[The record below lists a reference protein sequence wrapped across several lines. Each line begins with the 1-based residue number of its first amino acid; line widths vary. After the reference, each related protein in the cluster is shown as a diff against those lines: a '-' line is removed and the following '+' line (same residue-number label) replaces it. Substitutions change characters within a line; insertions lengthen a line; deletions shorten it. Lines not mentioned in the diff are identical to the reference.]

1 MSEMNEYSALHN
13 GALLFDRSDRTRMRI
28 SGPKA
33 AELLTGMVTNDVSAL
48 VAGEG
53 QYAAALT
60 PKGKIA
66 ADLRISALEESF
78 LVDTSAAAAPGWK
91 DMVRKY
97 INPRIAPYHDVTSEL
112 SDLGLFGRSSR
123 SILSHVMEVDD
134 KDLAALPPYGNI
146 TRPFRDATVIIAR
159 VPEMDLD
166 GFEIFVPTEVAG
178 SLTPKFLGAGVSV
191 GGGDTWEIA
200 RIESGRPQWGAD
212 MDDSTLP
219 QEANFDEL
227 GAISYT
233 KGCYIGQETV
243 ARVHFRGHVN
253 RFLRKLRF
261 VTRPAPPTGAEL
273 LDETGKVIGDIRS
286 VALSPRYGGVA
297 LGMVRRAI
305 LPGTTLQAR
314 WPEGECAVQI
324 EQNEKAPLAKCAL
337 PGGVGWS

>member
-13 GALLFDRSDRTRMRI
+13 GALFFDRSDRARMRI

-33 AELLTGMVTNDVSAL
+33 AELLTGMVTNDVLAL
-48 VAGEG
+48 TTGEG

-60 PKGKIA
+60 PKGKIV
-66 ADLRISALEESF
+66 ADLRIFSLEDAF

-97 INPRIAPYHDVTSEL
+97 VNPRLAPYHDVTSEL
-112 SDLGLFGRSSR
+112 VDFGVFGRSAR
-123 SILSHVMEVDD
+123 SIVSRVMDADD
-134 KDLAALPPYGNI
+134 RDLAPLPPYGNVA
-146 TRPFRDATVIIAR
+146 RPFGTATAIIAR
-159 VPEMDLD
+159 VPEMDLE
-166 GFEIFVPTEVAG
+166 GFEIFIPKEAADTLRAKLLAAG
-178 SLTPKFLGAGVSV
+178 ASAG
-191 GGGDTWEIA
+191 GNDTWEIA

-253 RFLRKLRF
+253 RSLRRLRF
-261 VTRPAPPTGAEL
+261 VTRPAPPKGAEL
-273 LDETGKVIGDIRS
+273 VDETGKVIGDLRS

-297 LGMVRRAI
+297 LGMVRREV
-305 LPGTTLQAR
+305 PSGTTLQAR
-314 WPEGECAVQI
+314 WSGGECGVQI
-324 EQNEKAPLAKCAL
+324 EQNEKGAT
-337 PGGVGWS
+337 V

>member
-1 MSEMNEYSALHN
+1 MNEYSALHN
-13 GALLFDRSDRTRMRI
+13 GALFFDRSDRTRMRI

-48 VAGEG
+48 VPGEG

-60 PKGKIA
+60 PKGKIV
-66 ADLRISALEESF
+66 ADLRIFALEDAL

-97 INPRIAPYHDVTSEL
+97 VNPRVAPYHDVTSEL
-112 SDLGLFGRSSR
+112 SDLGVFGRASR
-123 SILSHVMEVDD
+123 SIVSRVMDLDD
-134 KDLAALPPYGNI
+134 KDLTALPPYGNI
-146 TRPFRDATVIIAR
+146 VRPFAEAMVIIAR

-166 GFEIFVPTEVAG
+166 GFEIFIPAG
-178 SLTPKFLGAGVSV
+178 AADSLTHRFLAAGVSP
-191 GGGDTWEIA
+191 GGRDTWEIA

-212 MDDSTLP
+212 MDDQTLP

-253 RFLRKLRF
+253 RFLRRLRF

-273 LDETGKVIGDIRS
+273 VDETGKVIGDIRS
-286 VALSPRYGGVA
+286 VALSPRFGGVA
-297 LGMVRRAI
+297 LGMVRREVA
-305 LPGTTLQAR
+305 PGTTLQAR
-314 WPEGECAVQI
+314 WSGGECSVQI
-324 EQNEKAPLAKCAL
+324 EQNEKGAA
-337 PGGVGWS
+337 V

>member
-13 GALLFDRSDRTRMRI
+13 GALFFDRSDRARTRI

-60 PKGKIA
+60 PKGKIV
-66 ADLRISALEESF
+66 ADLRIFALEDAI
-78 LVDTSAAAAPGWK
+78 LVDTSAAAASGWK

-97 INPRIAPYHDVTSEL
+97 INPRLAPYHDVTSEL
-112 SDLGLFGRSSR
+112 RDFGVFGRSARLIVSR
-123 SILSHVMEVDD
+123 VMGIDD
-134 KDLAALPPYGNI
+134 RDLAALPPYGNI
-146 TRPFRDATVIIAR
+146 ARPFGDARAIIDR
-159 VPEMDLD
+159 VPEMDIE
-166 GFEIFVPTEVAG
+166 GFEVFIPNEAADALRAALVT
-178 SLTPKFLGAGVSV
+178 AGVAA
-191 GGGDTWEIA
+191 GGKDTWEIA

-219 QEANFDEL
+219 QEANLDEL

-253 RFLRKLRF
+253 RMLRKLRF
-261 VTRPAPPTGAEL
+261 VTRPAPPKGAEL
-273 LDETGKVIGDIRS
+273 VDETGKVIGDIRS

-297 LGMVRRAI
+297 LGMVRREVQ
-305 LPGTTLQAR
+305 PGTTLQAR
-314 WPEGECAVQI
+314 WSGGECSVQV
-324 EQNEKAPLAKCAL
+324 EQNEKGAT
-337 PGGVGWS
+337 V

>member
-13 GALLFDRSDRTRMRI
+13 GALFFDRSDRMRIRI

-33 AELLTGMVTNDVSAL
+33 AELVTGMVTNDVLSL

-60 PKGKIA
+60 PKGKIV
-66 ADLRISALEESF
+66 ADLRIFAMEDAL
-78 LVDTSAAAAPGWK
+78 LIDTPAAAASGWK
-91 DMVRKY
+91 EMVRKY
-97 INPRIAPYHDVTSEL
+97 VNPRVAPYHDVTSEL
-112 SDLGLFGRSSR
+112 SDIGVFGRSSR
-123 SILSHVMEVDD
+123 SIVSRMTGVDD
-134 KDLAALPPYGNI
+134 RELSALAPYSHI
-146 TRPFRDATVIIAR
+146 TRPFGESTITIAR

-166 GFEIFVPTEVAG
+166 GFELFVRTEAVGA
-178 SLTPKFLGAGVSV
+178 LKTKVHAAGVSA
-191 GGGDTWEIA
+191 GSSDTWEIA
-200 RIESGRPQWGAD
+200 RVEAGRPQWGAD
-212 MDDSTLP
+212 MDESTLP

-273 LDETGKVIGDIRS
+273 VDETGKVIGDIRS
-286 VALSPRYGGVA
+286 VALSPRFGGVA
-297 LGMVRRAI
+297 LGMVRREI

-314 WPEGECAVQI
+314 WSGGECSVQT
-324 EQNEKAPLAKCAL
+324 EQNEKGAT
-337 PGGVGWS
+337 V

>member
-13 GALLFDRSDRTRMRI
+13 GALFFDRSDRARMRI

-33 AELLTGMVTNDVSAL
+33 AELLTGMVTNDVLAL
-48 VAGEG
+48 TTGEG

-60 PKGKIA
+60 PKGKIV
-66 ADLRISALEESF
+66 ADLRIFSLEDAF

-97 INPRIAPYHDVTSEL
+97 VNPRLAPYHDVTSEL
-112 SDLGLFGRSSR
+112 VDFGVFGRSAR
-123 SILSHVMEVDD
+123 SIVSRVMDADD
-134 KDLAALPPYGNI
+134 RDLAPLPPYGNVA
-146 TRPFRDATVIIAR
+146 RPFGTATAIIAR
-159 VPEMDLD
+159 VPEMDLE
-166 GFEIFVPTEVAG
+166 GFEIFIPKEAADTLRAKLLAAG
-178 SLTPKFLGAGVSV
+178 ASAG
-191 GGGDTWEIA
+191 GNDTWEIA

-219 QEANFDEL
+219 QEANFDDL

-253 RFLRKLRF
+253 RSLRRLRF
-261 VTRPAPPTGAEL
+261 VTRPAPPKGAEL
-273 LDETGKVIGDIRS
+273 VDETGKVIGDLRS

-297 LGMVRRAI
+297 LGMVRREV
-305 LPGTTLQAR
+305 PSGTTLQAR
-314 WPEGECAVQI
+314 WSGGECGVQI
-324 EQNEKAPLAKCAL
+324 EQNEKGAT
-337 PGGVGWS
+337 V